1 MQCTFFCMDWPWDP
15 FVLFWQLFSL
25 YWGGTTLI
33 LVLIITLLTFVR
45 VWMTTGLADRE
56 KLLDNFQH
64 RRDAISITPSWQVTF
79 AAYWWSKA
87 PPSWTETNQCGCSTP
102 HRLHNTCRVS
112 PAQGWACLVTG
123 IVLQKSRW
131 SMMKVFLSFC
141 HNPQNPTQTTS
152 WPRFLKT
159 RVVIILHYWRHHFW
173 FCICHCC
180 ISMFPF
186 FLCRCPLHC
195 LRLKYTEELQSRAFL
210 CQGNLVGFR

>member
-1 MQCTFFCMDWPWDP
+1 MQCTFFCMDWPWDL

-112 PAQGWACLVTG
+112 PAQGWACLVTE

-159 RVVIILHYWRHHFW
+159 RVVIIALLKALCLVLYLSLLYIFVSIFSMPLSSSLSQIEVHWGAPVQG
-173 FCICHCC
+173 
-180 ISMFPF
+180 ISVS
-186 FLCRCPLHC
+186 R
-195 LRLKYTEELQSRAFL
+195 QSRRL
-210 CQGNLVGFR
+210 